1 MTHPAD
7 LNLKLLIQCERLSL
21 HIQQTEY
28 YQYDSKSLHDLI
40 KDLSPDVYQV
50 IGPRSIIPA
59 IRLMV
64 WSHGFDLESKRIT
77 LGGKQVSG
85 YVFTHISRFDFSFV

>member
-1 MTHPAD
+1 MNHPD
-7 LNLKLLIQCERLSL
+7 FNLKLLSQCDRLSM

-28 YQYDSKSLHDLI
+28 DQYDSKSLHDLI
-40 KDLSPDVYQV
+40 QDLAPDVYQT

-59 IRLMV
+59 IRLMM

-85 YVFTHISRFDFSFV
+85 YVFTPKSDFTFTFV